1 MKKWSYGMLAAAL
14 LLTACGGEKK
24 ELSQGAETNTIKLGA
39 AGPLTGALA
48 IYGVSATNGT
58 KLAIDEINKNG
69 GILGKQIELN
79 LLDEKGDTTEA
90 VTAYNKLM
98 DWGMVAYIGNVTS
111 KPSVAVSELAAED
124 GIPMITPSGTQFS
137 ITEAGKNIFR
147 VCFTDPYQ
155 GEVLATLASEKLHA
169 KTAAVLI
176 NNSSD
181 YSDGVAQAFL
191 KKSQEK
197 GIQVV
202 ATEGYSDGDKDF
214 KAQLTKLLP
223 LNPDVIVVPDY
234 YEQDALIASQARE
247 IGLTSQFIGPD
258 GWDGVIKTLD
268 SSSHD
273 VLEGALFTNHYAIDD
288 SNEKV
293 QRFVKAYRDSYQDEP
308 SAFSA
313 LSYDAVYM
321 LKDAIE
327 TVGSTDKEAVA
338 KALREISFDG
348 VTGHLTFDENNNP
361 VKAVT
366 IIKVENGKYK
376 FDSVLEA
383 K

>member
-1 MKKWSYGMLAAAL
+1 MKKWSYGVVAAAL
-14 LLTACGGEKK
+14 LFTACGGEKAGG
-24 ELSQGAETNTIKLGA
+24 SQEEDTIKLGA

-111 KPSVAVSELAAED
+111 KPSVAVSELAAAD

-137 ITEAGKNIFR
+137 ITEAGNNIFR

-155 GEVLATLASEKLHA
+155 GEVLVNLASEKLQA
-169 KTAAVLI
+169 KTAAILI

-181 YSDGVAQAFL
+181 YSDGVAQAFI
-191 KKSQEK
+191 KKSQEM
-197 GIQVV
+197 GIKII

-223 LNPDVIVVPDY
+223 LSPDVIVVPDY

-247 IGLTSQFIGPD
+247 IGLKSQFIGPD

-268 SSSHD
+268 SSSHN

-288 SNEKV
+288 KNEKV
-293 QRFVKAYRDSYQDEP
+293 QHFVTAYRNSYKDEP

-313 LSYDAVYM
+313 LAYDAVYM
-321 LKDAIE
+321 LKSAME
-327 TVGSTDKEAVA
+327 AAGSTDKEAVA
-338 KALREISFDG
+338 KALREINFDG
-348 VTGHLTFDENNNP
+348 VTGHLTFDEHNNP
-361 VKAVT
+361 IKAVT
-366 IIKVENGKYK
+366 IIKIENGEYK
-376 FDSVLEA
+376 FDSILEA

>member
-1 MKKWSYGMLAAAL
+1 MKKWSYGVVAAAL
-14 LLTACGGEKK
+14 LFTACGGEKAGG
-24 ELSQGAETNTIKLGA
+24 SQEEDTIKLGA

-111 KPSVAVSELAAED
+111 KPSVAVSELAAAD

-137 ITEAGKNIFR
+137 ITEAGNNIFR

-155 GEVLATLASEKLHA
+155 GEVLVNLASEKLQA
-169 KTAAVLI
+169 KTAAILI

-181 YSDGVAQAFL
+181 YSDGVAQAFI
-191 KKSQEK
+191 KKSQEM
-197 GIQVV
+197 GIKII

-223 LNPDVIVVPDY
+223 LSPDVIVVPDY

-247 IGLTSQFIGPD
+247 IGLKSQFIGPD

-268 SSSHD
+268 SSSHN

-288 SNEKV
+288 KNEKV
-293 QRFVKAYRDSYQDEP
+293 QHFVTAYRNSYKDEP

-313 LSYDAVYM
+313 LAYDAVYM
-321 LKDAIE
+321 LKSAME
-327 TVGSTDKEAVA
+327 AVGSTDKEAVA
-338 KALREISFDG
+338 KALREINFDG
-348 VTGHLTFDENNNP
+348 VTGHLTFDEHNNP
-361 VKAVT
+361 IKAVT
-366 IIKVENGKYK
+366 IIKIENGEYK
-376 FDSVLEA
+376 FDSILEA

>member
-1 MKKWSYGMLAAAL
+1 MKKWSYEVVAAAL
-14 LLTACGGEKK
+14 LFTACGGEKVGG
-24 ELSQGAETNTIKLGA
+24 SQGGEDTIKLGA

-111 KPSVAVSELAAED
+111 KPSVAVSELAAAD

-137 ITEAGKNIFR
+137 ITEAGDNIFR

-155 GEVLATLASEKLHA
+155 GEVLANLASEKLQA
-169 KTAAVLI
+169 KTAAILI

-181 YSDGVAQAFL
+181 YSDGVAQAFI
-191 KKSQEK
+191 KKSQET
-197 GIQVV
+197 GIKIV

-247 IGLTSQFIGPD
+247 IGLKSQFIGPD

-268 SSSHD
+268 SSSHT

-293 QRFVKAYRDSYQDEP
+293 QHFVTAYRDRYKDEP

-313 LSYDAVYM
+313 LAYDAVYM
-321 LKDAIE
+321 LKSAME

-338 KALREISFDG
+338 KALREIDFNG
-348 VTGHLTFDENNNP
+348 VTGHLTFDEHNNP

-366 IIKVENGKYK
+366 IIKIENGEYK
-376 FDSVLEA
+376 FDSTLEA

>member
-1 MKKWSYGMLAAAL
+1 MKKWSYGVVAAAL
-14 LLTACGGEKK
+14 LFTACGGEKAGG
-24 ELSQGAETNTIKLGA
+24 SQEEDTIKLGA

-111 KPSVAVSELAAED
+111 KPSVAVSELAAAD

-137 ITEAGKNIFR
+137 ITEAGNNIFR

-155 GEVLATLASEKLHA
+155 GEVLANLASEKLQA
-169 KTAAVLI
+169 KTAAILI

-181 YSDGVAQAFL
+181 YSDGVAQAFI
-191 KKSQEK
+191 KKSQEM
-197 GIQVV
+197 GIKII

-223 LNPDVIVVPDY
+223 LSPDVIVVPDY

-247 IGLTSQFIGPD
+247 IGLKSQFIGPD

-268 SSSHD
+268 SSSHN

-288 SNEKV
+288 KNEKV
-293 QRFVKAYRDSYQDEP
+293 QHFVTAYRNSYKDEP

-313 LSYDAVYM
+313 LAYDAVYM
-321 LKDAIE
+321 LKSAME
-327 TVGSTDKEAVA
+327 AVGSTDKEAVA
-338 KALREISFDG
+338 KALREINFDG
-348 VTGHLTFDENNNP
+348 VTGHLTFDEHNNP
-361 VKAVT
+361 IKAVT
-366 IIKVENGKYK
+366 IIKIENGEYK
-376 FDSVLEA
+376 FDSILEA

>member
-1 MKKWSYGMLAAAL
+1 M
-14 LLTACGGEKK
+14 C
-24 ELSQGAETNTIKLGA
+24 IR
-39 AGPLTGALA
+39 
-48 IYGVSATNGT
+48 
-58 KLAIDEINKNG
+58 D
-69 GILGKQIELN
+69 
-79 LLDEKGDTTEA
+79 
-90 VTAYNKLM
+90 
-98 DWGMVAYIGNVTS
+98 
-111 KPSVAVSELAAED
+111 
-124 GIPMITPSGTQFS
+124 
-137 ITEAGKNIFR
+137 R
-147 VCFTDPYQ
+147 
-155 GEVLATLASEKLHA
+155 ATLASEKLHA

-223 LNPDVIVVPDY
+223 LNPDVIIVPDY

-293 QRFVKAYRDSYQDEP
+293 QHFVKAYRDSYQDEP